1 MIAHAERTY
10 PEECCGLLMG
20 YVDRQSTPER
30 RTLAE
35 VFPVVNAWS
44 LTLANELATVIPE
57 ALVGLKRAKTERY
70 WIDPRDLLQAQR
82 YARDRQFSVIGVYHS
97 HPDHVA
103 IPSECD
109 RRLAWPHYSYLIV
122 SVHQGKGQETHS
134 WYLDDRQQFQSETLL
149 IQD

>member
-20 YVDRQSTPER
+20 YVDRQSAPER
-30 RTLAE
+30 RTLVE

-44 LTLANELATVIPE
+44 LTVANELATVIPE
-57 ALVGLKRAKTERY
+57 ALAGLKRAKTERY

-82 YARDRQFSVIGVYHS
+82 YARDRQFRVIGVYHS

-122 SVHQGKGQETHS
+122 SVHQGKSQETHS